1 MQIFGNMLFNM
12 FVNCL
17 WSFGKVKEKKGEN
30 IQYMLHNT
38 SKFLQSQ
45 GDLDIDFSKTF
56 KGPFPPIHSLLLIMI
71 LDQGYV
77 MHEPPIFLLTTQRD
91 MEVYAMDGL
100 MEWTLFHYT
109 RTHLCTSFKF
119 M

>member
-45 GDLDIDFSKTF
+45 GDLDID
-56 KGPFPPIHSLLLIMI
+56 L
-71 LDQGYV
+71 
-77 MHEPPIFLLTTQRD
+77 
-91 MEVYAMDGL
+91 
-100 MEWTLFHYT
+100 
-109 RTHLCTSFKF
+109 
-119 M
+119 

>member
-1 MQIFGNMLFNM
+1 M

-17 WSFGKVKEKKGEN
+17 WSFGKVKEKKGAN

-71 LDQGYV
+71 SDQGYV
-77 MHEPPIFLLTTQRD
+77 MHEPLIFLLTTQRD
-91 MEVYAMDGL
+91 MEVLYMPWMDRWSGHYFIIHVPIYAL
-100 MEWTLFHYT
+100 VSNSCNVASKYF
-109 RTHLCTSFKF
+109 
-119 M
+119 

>member
-1 MQIFGNMLFNM
+1 M

-17 WSFGKVKEKKGEN
+17 WSYGKVKEKKRGKYSVYVAQHLE
-30 IQYMLHNT
+30 
-38 SKFLQSQ
+38 FLQSQ

-71 LDQGYV
+71 SDQGYV
-77 MHEPPIFLLTTQRD
+77 MHEPLIFLLTTQRD
-91 MEVYAMDGL
+91 MEVYAMDGP

-109 RTHLCTSFKF
+109 RTHLCTSFQF